1 MDKMLLEHRDAIKVM
16 CHSWVVRPI
25 VENGAAKG
33 VVYES
38 KEGRKAILAKVV
50 IDATGDGDLYSR
62 AGAPYASMSDGVT
75 RANTTALVWRIGGVD
90 GDAYYEWKQAHPNEM
105 NALRAGLQKTAGFR
119 CVPIASNQSDMF
131 WMNNWHMN
139 RDCSVV
145 KDQTETEMNTRA
157 TMRETLAYLKEAVP
171 VAFRNAFLYDIA
183 PQLGTRISRRLKGE
197 YVMTTADFAYALQH
211 EDVIAWH
218 STICQVNDCG
228 PVEIPYRAILPQGV
242 ENMICPGRH
251 LSADGVAIDW
261 LDLIPQCVG
270 TGQAAGVAAAVAVAD
285 GATAHGVDIKKVQD
299 ILVDQDV
306 PLPRNAKFEAK
317 DPTYKECVEAHQYG
331 LYTDK
336 AKLAKEQ
343 REKGQPLDLEFQ
355 EDINKPNVERKL
367 H

>member
-1 MDKMLLEHRDAIKVM
+1 
-16 CHSWVVRPI
+16 
-25 VENGAAKG
+25 
-33 VVYES
+33 
-38 KEGRKAILAKVV
+38 
-50 IDATGDGDLYSR
+50 
-62 AGAPYASMSDGVT
+62 MSDGVT

-90 GDAYYEWKQAHPNEM
+90 GDAYYEWKQAHPAEM
-105 NALRAGLQKTAGFR
+105 NALRAGLQRTAGFR
-119 CVPIASNQSDMF
+119 CVPMPSNQNDIF
-131 WMNNWHMN
+131 WFNNWHMN
-139 RDCSVV
+139 RDCSKV

-171 VAFRNAFLYDIA
+171 VAFRNAYLYDIA

-197 YVMTTADFAYALQH
+197 YVMSTADFAYAIQH

-242 ENMICPGRH
+242 ENLLCPGRH
-251 LSADGVAIDW
+251 LSADGIAIDW

-270 TGQAAGVAAAVAVAD
+270 TGQAAGIAAAVAVVD
-285 GATAHGVDIKKVQD
+285 GSTAHGVDIKKVQD

-306 PLPRNAKFEAK
+306 PLPRNAKFAAK
-317 DPTYKECVEAHQYG
+317 DPSYQECVEAHQYG

-336 AKLAKEQ
+336 AKVAREQ
-343 REKGQPLDLEFQ
+343 KEKGQPLDLEFQ
-355 EDINKPNVERKL
+355 EDINKANVERVL